1 MFYAG
6 ETYWLNNTKL
16 NAFFATK
23 EKTKRQNLDFLVVPF
38 RSWFI
43 HVLAALYWKRKFL
56 LHSLFV

>member
-38 RSWFI
+38 
-43 HVLAALYWKRKFL
+43 
-56 LHSLFV
+56 SLVVYARFGSIILEKKVSAT